1 VTVIVR
7 VDGNPAPQ
15 GSKRHVG
22 HGRMVEASKRLRP
35 WRATVAAAV
44 KAAVGAQVPFPDGP
58 VTVTLEFVM
67 PRPVSTPKRSTPP
80 AVKRPDIDKLARSCL
95 DAITGIAI
103 SDDSQVTLLIAYK
116 RIAEIAETPGVVIEI
131 AQAYNHTTPPVKTP
145 QR

>member
-1 VTVIVR
+1 VTVTVR

-44 KAAVGAQVPFPDGP
+44 KAAVGARVLFPDGP

-80 AVKRPDIDKLARSCL
+80 AIRRPDIDKLARAVL
-95 DAITGIAI
+95 DGITGTAIA
-103 SDDSQVTLLIAYK
+103 DDSQVTLLIAYK

-131 AQAYNHTTPPVKTP
+131 AQAYNHTTPPPKVA
-145 QR
+145 

>member
-1 VTVIVR
+1 MTVTVR

-44 KAAVGAQVPFPDGP
+44 KAAVGARVPFPEGP

-80 AVKRPDIDKLARSCL
+80 AVKRPDIDKLCRAVL
-95 DAITGIAI
+95 DAITGAAIA
-103 SDDSQVTLLIAYK
+103 DDSQVTLMVAHK
-116 RIAEIAETPGVVIEI
+116 RIAEIAETPGVTIQI
-131 AQAYNHTTPPVKTP
+131 ADAGNHTTYPMNVA
-145 QR
+145 

>member
-44 KAAVGAQVPFPDGP
+44 KAAVGARVPFPDGP

-103 SDDSQVTLLIAYK
+103 FDDSQVTLLIAYK

-131 AQAYNHTTPPVKTP
+131 AQAYNHTTTPVKTP

>member
-1 VTVIVR
+1 VTVTVR

-44 KAAVGAQVPFPDGP
+44 KAAVGARVPFPVGP

-80 AVKRPDIDKLARSCL
+80 AIRRPDIDKLARAVL
-95 DAITGIAI
+95 DGITGTAIA
-103 SDDSQVTLLIAYK
+103 DDSQVTLMVAHK

>member
-1 VTVIVR
+1 
-7 VDGNPAPQ
+7 
-15 GSKRHVG
+15 
-22 HGRMVEASKRLRP
+22 MVEASKRLRP

-44 KAAVGAQVPFPDGP
+44 KAAVGDRMPFPDGP

-80 AVKRPDIDKLARSCL
+80 AIRRPDIDKLARAVL
-95 DAITGIAI
+95 DGITGTAI
-103 SDDSQVTLLIAYK
+103 FDDSQVTLLIAYK
-116 RIAEIAETPGVVIEI
+116 RIAEIAETAGVVIEI

>member
-1 VTVIVR
+1 VTVTVR

-58 VTVTLEFVM
+58 VIVTLEFVM

-80 AVKRPDIDKLARSCL
+80 AVKRPDIDKLCRAIL
-95 DAITGIAI
+95 DAITGAAIA
-103 SDDSQVTLLIAYK
+103 DDSQVTLMVAHK

-131 AQAYNHTTPPVKTP
+131 AQAYNPPP
-145 QR
+145 HP